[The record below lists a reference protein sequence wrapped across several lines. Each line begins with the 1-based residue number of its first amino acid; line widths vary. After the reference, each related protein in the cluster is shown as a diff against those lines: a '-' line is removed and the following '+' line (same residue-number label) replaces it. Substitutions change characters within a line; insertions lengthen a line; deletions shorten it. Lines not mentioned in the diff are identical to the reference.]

1 MKYRRIIAVVSVAI
15 MLFSMGSMNAFASEV
30 ENAASFDDAAIQAY
44 CSSDEFSMAGLQE
57 RFPDYYAACQRESA
71 QDAVLIQQIQSNMNA
86 LLNTGRQAATMD
98 VKRNEIASRGTTL
111 GTYGDILVSLAID
124 SGSFGFAG
132 HAAIVSDSK
141 YETIESYAKSF
152 SPIDK
157 DGVQIYDND
166 WGSTAGSLLL
176 RPYGATSSDYTEA
189 VEFAETK
196 IGLPYNWNFFNKEA
210 TDKYYCSQ
218 LVWQAWLDAGIN
230 IETGSVPNAI
240 IAPADLV
247 NSSNTYLVE
256 HIT

>member
-1 MKYRRIIAVVSVAI
+1 MKHRKLIAILTAAI
-15 MLFSMGSMNAFASEV
+15 MLVSFGSINAFAAESEL
-30 ENAASFDDAAIQAY
+30 STYDAAIQAY
-44 CSSDEFSMAGLQE
+44 CSSENFTLEGLQE
-57 RFPDYYAACQRESA
+57 RFPDFYAACQREYA
-71 QDAVLIQQIQSNMNA
+71 QDALMIQGIQNNMA
-86 LLNTGRQAATMD
+86 SLLSVGQQMAATD
-98 VKRNEIASRGTTL
+98 AKCNEVVSRGSTL
-111 GTYGDILVSLAID
+111 GTYGDILVSLNID

-152 SPIDK
+152 SPINK

-166 WGSTAGSLLL
+166 WGSTAGSLLV
-176 RPYGATSSDYTEA
+176 RPYGASSSDYYDA
-189 VEFAETK
+189 VDFAETK
-196 IGLPYNWNFFNKEA
+196 IGLPYNWNFLNKNA

-230 IETGSVPNAI
+230 IETGSIPNAI

-247 NSSNTYLVE
+247 NSSNTYVVQ